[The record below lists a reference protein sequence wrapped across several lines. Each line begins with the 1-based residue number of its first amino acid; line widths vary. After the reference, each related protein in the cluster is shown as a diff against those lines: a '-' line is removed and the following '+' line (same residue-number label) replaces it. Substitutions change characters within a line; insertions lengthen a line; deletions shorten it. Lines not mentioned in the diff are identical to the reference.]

1 MSGMAENAEAVQAAV
16 DAVMASR
23 HLRSE
28 GSQRWARQA
37 VVVALSAAAP
47 LIAAAERGRADGLQK
62 DYRALVAEV
71 VAGVSSTQHAMTTEA
86 GLPCCCCGFS
96 LAGGRA
102 SEAFITHALA
112 DWAGD
117 SPVSTPGGSNG

>member
-47 LIAAAERGRADGLQK
+47 LMAACDPRDFG
-62 DYRALVAEV
+62 
-71 VAGVSSTQHAMTTEA
+71 
-86 GLPCCCCGFS
+86 
-96 LAGGRA
+96 LAGEDLRSVADRLYDCADSRLDPMHDVSVRFGQIR
-102 SEAFITHALA
+102 SRLRGLA
-112 DWAGD
+112 DALD
-117 SPVSTPGGSNG
+117 QEAPS